1 MLLHSDI
8 QGVVKAFTL
17 HFAIVMAEWG
27 DICSVFVCTHAMCV
41 CVCVCVCLCVS
52 VRACMC
58 VRARKCVHECVLVRE
73 RERTRYGECQRRRV
87 LGGAGTL
94 M

>member
-27 DICSVFVCTHAMCV
+27 ACIRGLRCTDGTMWK
-41 CVCVCVCLCVS
+41 L
-52 VRACMC
+52 
-58 VRARKCVHECVLVRE
+58 
-73 RERTRYGECQRRRV
+73 V
-87 LGGAGTL
+87 LGPNRPGRRSRTACIRRDAADGAVANANLPYTL
-94 M
+94 NYIVRKRLR